1 MFRILAYL
9 CYAFA
14 VADIVLA
21 NTGIYDMTGVIW
33 SPLVA
38 AGLGWVF
45 MKLHNKQV
53 EKSDS

>member
-21 NTGIYDMTGVIW
+21 NTGICDMTGVIW

-45 MKLHNKQV
+45 MKLHDKQTDRS
-53 EKSDS
+53 ES

>member
-14 VADIVLA
+14 VADVVLA
-21 NTGIYDMTGVIW
+21 NTGTYDITGVVW

-38 AGLGWVF
+38 AALGWVF
-45 MKLHNKQV
+45 MKLHNRDK
-53 EKSDS
+53 